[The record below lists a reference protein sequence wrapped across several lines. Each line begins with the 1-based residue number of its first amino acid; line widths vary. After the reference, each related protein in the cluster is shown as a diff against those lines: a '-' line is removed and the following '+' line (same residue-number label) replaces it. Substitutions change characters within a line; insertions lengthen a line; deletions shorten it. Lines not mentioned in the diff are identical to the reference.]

1 MRVSM
6 TRLLTVAAFLIVTG
20 GCADRPGHTAK
31 AVVLAPSPLPAPGVA
46 MLAITNLV
54 VTRTDPAR
62 HDLAISFHLVET
74 SGTIGARI
82 TQIRFQL
89 LDAGAARADG
99 VIAFGPFLLAND
111 RVPVGGTILVGGV
124 DPYGSPL
131 IEIGGSFDA
140 TCLSI
145 EVAFVDDAGHTG
157 TVGAVA
163 DVAHSP

>member
-1 MRVSM
+1 MV
-6 TRLLTVAAFLIVTG
+6 LTC
-20 GCADRPGHTAK
+20 GCTDRPHFTAQD
-31 AVVLAPSPLPAPGVA
+31 VVLAPSQTPAAGMA
-46 MLAITNLV
+46 TLAITNLV

-62 HDLAISFHLVET
+62 HDNAISFHLVET

-82 TQIRFQL
+82 SQLRFQL

-99 VIAFGPFLLAND
+99 VMAFGPFLLAND

-131 IEIGGSFDA
+131 IEVGGSFDA
-140 TCLSI
+140 TRLSI

-163 DVAHSP
+163 DVVRLP